1 MCLADRLEPP
11 DFVVLPAESW
21 AAVGALFDCA
31 LSAYPTVAA
40 TVHRAARTTRLN
52 TVRASQDP
60 AETAEGREI
69 TSSPEG

>member
-1 MCLADRLEPP
+1 MSGRSAGTAR
-11 DFVVLPAESW
+11 FVVLPAESW